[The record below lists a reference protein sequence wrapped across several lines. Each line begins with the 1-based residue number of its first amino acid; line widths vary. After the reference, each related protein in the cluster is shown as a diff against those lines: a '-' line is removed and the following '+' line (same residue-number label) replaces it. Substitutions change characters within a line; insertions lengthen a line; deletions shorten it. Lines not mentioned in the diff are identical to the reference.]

1 MAMEPTTPSHRPVD
15 FYNDRQLPDSS
26 APKAHSRDPID
37 KAFQILAR
45 LADGSAAGVGVREIA
60 HDLGFALGTTHRLLA
75 TLESR
80 GLVSRTTAGK
90 YRLGMEILRL
100 SWVIAARFSLVEAA
114 RPELEELVRQCNE
127 TALLAL
133 YDPTR
138 HQMMFVLEVESGH
151 PLRYVVKLHEWLPV
165 YAAASGLAI
174 LSFVADDE
182 RKRIL
187 SGELAP
193 LTANTILDPDEI
205 ERETAQ
211 IRAQGY
217 AISHNQRLNGAV
229 GIAAPIRAHNG
240 QVLGDVAVTIPELR
254 FRPELEGQLSR
265 AVISTAS
272 KLSTTLPSNYFGM
285 TEVAGIAHAD
295 AP

>member
-1 MAMEPTTPSHRPVD
+1 
-15 FYNDRQLPDSS
+15 
-26 APKAHSRDPID
+26 
-37 KAFQILAR
+37 
-45 LADGSAAGVGVREIA
+45 
-60 HDLGFALGTTHRLLA
+60 
-75 TLESR
+75 
-80 GLVSRTTAGK
+80 
-90 YRLGMEILRL
+90 MEILRL

-211 IRAQGY
+211 IRARGY